1 MRIVA
6 HELGAAAPV
15 QQVPRH
21 SEVDQ
26 QNSTG
31 IESDNQ
37 ILASAIDGGDS
48 LPFQLDGHTGGVERA
63 GETRIED
70 IDALQAPAHEC
81 RLESCADGL
90 DLGQLGHLPSVAASR
105 RVTASGG

>member
-6 HELGAAAPV
+6 NELGAAAPV

-48 LPFQLDGHTGGVERA
+48 LPFQLDGHTGGVEWA
-63 GETRIED
+63 SETRIED
-70 IDALQAPAHEC
+70 LDALQAPAHES
-81 RLESCADGL
+81 RLEPCADGL
-90 DLGQLGHLPSVAASR
+90 YLGELGHGPRVAASCR
-105 RVTASGG
+105 ATASGG

>member
-6 HELGAAAPV
+6 RELGTAAPV

-37 ILASAIDGGDS
+37 ILASPIDGGDA

-63 GETRIED
+63 SETRIED
-70 IDALQAPAHEC
+70 LDALQAPAHEC
-81 RLESCADGL
+81 RLEPRADGL
-90 DLGQLGHLPSVAASR
+90 YLGELGHGPRVAASCR
-105 RVTASGG
+105 ATASGG